1 MPAALDFSTPPLEH
15 LTAEQRRKLAAAAD
29 VAFLQPGEVLI
40 QTGESPAHLYL
51 IVKGLVSERAGNDVT
66 TVHGAGDLVGA
77 AALAAPAPTTAEVRQ
92 ETIAQLLPR
101 PLLLDLCRANPAFEA
116 WFAQRL
122 GERLAA
128 RAAREATRGMAPLMM
143 AKVGEAFLRPPV
155 VVPAATPMQAAAL
168 RMHAEKA
175 TSLLVRRAD
184 DSLGV
189 APDDALGIVTDADLA
204 RAALVRA
211 LPFDTPIELVASF
224 PAVTIDHDAFLFRA
238 QLLMTQHGVRHMPVL
253 RDGAVIGV
261 LELIDL
267 LGHMSSRS
275 YLVMASIERA
285 QTIDELGRA
294 AATIGPLL
302 EALHGTGMKIQAV
315 AEMVSDLNRSI
326 LRRLFAF
333 LAPPDLVANA
343 CLVVMGSEGRGEQL
357 ARSDQDNALIIADAA
372 EIADAALREVC
383 TRFTETLIGYG
394 YPRCPGNMMVANPQ
408 WAQRESSFRTDIDT
422 WLARPSG
429 EGFLNLAALTDA
441 AAVAG
446 DPALLDRLRRH
457 LFGSIGNAGGFL
469 SHFARP
475 ILQFDTPLGF
485 FHQILLGHG
494 EHAGEI
500 DVKKGGLFPIVH
512 GVRALAL
519 EHRIEAVNSFARID
533 ALVAAGAL
541 ERDVAEDLA
550 EALQYLMAL
559 RLRARLAKDRG
570 GAGATDDN
578 FVRAQD
584 LSRLQH
590 DGLRDSLLIAKRF
603 KERISYH
610 FRLDAF

>member
-1 MPAALDFSTPPLEH
+1 MPVALDFSVPPLDR
-15 LTAEQRRKLAAAAD
+15 LTAPEQRKLAAAAD

-40 QTGESPAHLYL
+40 QAGELPAHLYL
-51 IVKGLVSERAGNDVT
+51 IVKGLVSERAGGDVI

-77 AALAAPAPTTAEVRQ
+77 GALAAPAPTTAEVRQ

-101 PLLLDLCRANPAFEA
+101 RLLLDLCRANPVFEA

-143 AKVGEAFLRPPV
+143 AKVGEAFLHPPV

-168 RMHAEKA
+168 RMEAEKA

-184 DSLGV
+184 D
-189 APDDALGIVTDADLA
+189 ALGIVTDADLV
-204 RAALVRA
+204 RAAFVRA
-211 LPFDTPIELVASF
+211 LPFDAPIEQVASF
-224 PAVTIDHDAFLFRA
+224 PAVTIAHDAFLFRA
-238 QLLMTQHGVRHMPVL
+238 QLLMTQRGVRHMPVL
-253 RDGAVIGV
+253 RDGTVIGV

-267 LGHMSSRS
+267 VGHMSSRS
-275 YLVMASIERA
+275 YLVMAEIERA
-285 QTIDELGRA
+285 GSIDELGRA
-294 AATIGPLL
+294 AAAIGPLL
-302 EALHGTGMKIQAV
+302 EALHETGMKIQAI

-333 LAPPDLVANA
+333 LAPPDLLANA

-357 ARSDQDNALIIADAA
+357 ARTDQDNALILADGAA
-372 EIADAALREVC
+372 IDDAALREVC
-383 TRFTETLIGYG
+383 IRFTETLIGYG
-394 YPRCPGNMMVANPQ
+394 YPRCPGNMMVSNPQ
-408 WAQRESSFRTDIDT
+408 WAQREAAFRADIDA

-429 EGFLNLAALTDA
+429 ESFLNLAALTDA

-446 DPALLDRLRRH
+446 DPAVLERLRRH
-457 LFGSIGNAGGFL
+457 LFASIGNAGGFL

-475 ILQFDTPLGF
+475 ILQFDTPIGF
-485 FHQILLGHG
+485 FHQILAGHG

-500 DVKKGGLFPIVH
+500 DLKKGGLFPIVH

-519 EHRIEAVNSFARID
+519 ERRIEAVNSFARIE

-541 ERDVAEDLA
+541 EREVAEDLA
-550 EALQYLMAL
+550 EALQVPNGAQAPGAPGQGP
-559 RLRARLAKDRG
+559 RRRRRG
-570 GAGATDDN
+570 G
-578 FVRAQD
+578 R
-584 LSRLQH
+584 
-590 DGLRDSLLIAKRF
+590 
-603 KERISYH
+603 
-610 FRLDAF
+610 

>member
-1 MPAALDFSTPPLEH
+1 MPVALDFTIPPLQH
-15 LTAEQRRKLAAAAD
+15 LTAEQRRKLEAAAD
-29 VAFLQPGEVLI
+29 VAFLRPGEVLI
-40 QTGESPAHLYL
+40 QAGEAPAHLYL
-51 IVKGLVSERAGNDVT
+51 IVKGLVSEHAGEDVI

-77 AALAAPAPTTAEVRQ
+77 SALAAPAPATAEVRQ

-101 PLLLDLCRANPAFEA
+101 RLLLDLCRANPEFEA

-128 RAAREATRGMAPLMM
+128 RAAHEATRGMAPFMM
-143 AKVGEAFLRPPV
+143 AKVGEVFLHPPV
-155 VVPAATPMQAAAL
+155 VVPAAMPMQAAAL

-184 DSLGV
+184 D
-189 APDDALGIVTDADLA
+189 ALGIVTDADLT

-211 LPFDTPIELVASF
+211 LPFDTPIDQVATF
-224 PAVTIDHDAFLFRA
+224 PAVTIDQDAFLFRA
-238 QLLMTQHGVRHMPVL
+238 QLLMTQRGVRHMPVL
-253 RDGAVIGV
+253 RDGTIIGM
-261 LELIDL
+261 LQLIDL
-267 LGHMSSRS
+267 VGHMSSRS
-275 YLVMASIERA
+275 YLVMAEIERA
-285 QTIDELGRA
+285 ASIDELGRA
-294 AATIGPLL
+294 AAGIGPLL
-302 EALHGTGMKIQAV
+302 EALHETGMKVQAI

-326 LRRLFAF
+326 LRRLFGF

-357 ARSDQDNALIIADAA
+357 ARTDQDNALIVADGAA
-372 EIADAALREVC
+372 IDDAALREVC
-383 TRFTETLIGYG
+383 ARFTETLIGYG
-394 YPRCPGNMMVANPQ
+394 YPRCPGNMMVSNPQ
-408 WAQRESSFRTDIDT
+408 WAQREAAFRSDIDN
-422 WLARPSG
+422 WLVRPSG
-429 EGFLNLAALTDA
+429 ESFLNLAALTDA
-441 AAVAG
+441 TAVAG
-446 DPALLDRLRRH
+446 DPAVLEHLRRH
-457 LFGSIGNAGGFL
+457 LFASIGNAGGFL

-475 ILQFDTPLGF
+475 ILQFDTPIGF

-494 EHAGEI
+494 DHAGEI
-500 DVKKGGLFPIVH
+500 DLKKGGLFPIVH

-519 EHRIEAVNSFARID
+519 ERRIEAVNSFARIE
-533 ALVAAGAL
+533 ALAAAGAL

-550 EALQYLMAL
+550 EALQYLMEL

-570 GAGATDDN
+570 GGGAVGDN
-578 FVRAQD
+578 SVRAQD

-610 FRLDAF
+610 FHLDAF

>member
-1 MPAALDFSTPPLEH
+1 MPVALDFSIPPFEH
-15 LTAEQRRKLAAAAD
+15 LTAEQRHKLSAAAD
-29 VAFLQPGEVLI
+29 IAFLRPGAVL
-40 QTGESPAHLYL
+40 TRAGEAPAHLYL
-51 IVKGLVSERAGNDVT
+51 IVKGLVSERIGDEVIN
-66 TVHGAGDLVGA
+66 VHGAGDLVGA
-77 AALAAPAPTTAEVRQ
+77 GALAAPAPATAEVRQ

-101 PLLLDLCRANPAFEA
+101 PLLLDICRANPAFEA

-128 RAAREATRGMAPLMM
+128 RAAHEATRGMAPLMM
-143 AKVGEAFLRPPV
+143 AKVGEAFLHPPV

-184 DSLGV
+184 N
-189 APDDALGIVTDADLA
+189 ALGIVTDADLA

-211 LPFDTPIELVASF
+211 LPFDAPIEQVASF
-224 PAVTIDHDAFLFRA
+224 PAVTIEHDAFLFRA
-238 QLLMTQHGVRHMPVL
+238 QLLMTQRGVRHMPVL
-253 RDGAVIGV
+253 RDGTVIGV

-267 LGHMSSRS
+267 VGHMSSRS
-275 YLVMASIERA
+275 YLVMAEIERA
-285 QTIDELGRA
+285 ASIDDLGHA
-294 AATIGPLL
+294 AAAIGPLL
-302 EALHGTGMKIQAV
+302 EALHETGMKIQAI

-343 CLVVMGSEGRGEQL
+343 CLIVMGSEGRGEQL
-357 ARSDQDNALIIADAA
+357 ARTDQDNALIVADGAT
-372 EIADAALREVC
+372 IDDAALREVC
-383 TRFTETLIGYG
+383 TRFTETLIGFG
-394 YPRCPGNMMVANPQ
+394 YPRCPGNMMVSNPQ
-408 WAQRESSFRTDIDT
+408 WTQREAAFRADVDA
-422 WLARPSG
+422 WLERPGG
-429 EGFLNLAALTDA
+429 ESFLNLAALTDA

-446 DPALLDRLRRH
+446 DPAVLERLRRH
-457 LFGSIGNAGGFL
+457 LFESIGNTGGFL

-475 ILQFDTPLGF
+475 ILQFDTPIGF

-519 EHRIEAVNSFARID
+519 ERRIEAVNSFARIE
-533 ALVAAGAL
+533 ALAAAGAL
-541 ERDVAEDLA
+541 EREVAADLA
-550 EALQYLMAL
+550 EALQYLMEL
-559 RLRARLAKDRG
+559 RLRAHLARDRG
-570 GAGATDDN
+570 GTGAAGEN

>member
-1 MPAALDFSTPPLEH
+1 MVPSMPVALDFSIPPLEH

-29 VAFLQPGEVLI
+29 IAFLQPGEVLI
-40 QTGESPAHLYL
+40 HAGEAPAHLYL
-51 IVKGLVSERAGNDVT
+51 IVKGLVSERAGEDVV

-77 AALAAPAPTTAEVRQ
+77 SALAAPAPTTAEVRQ
-92 ETIAQLLPR
+92 ETIAHLLPR
-101 PLLLDLCRANPAFEA
+101 GLLLDLCRANPAFDA

-128 RAAREATRGMAPLMM
+128 RAERDATRGMAPLMM
-143 AKVGEAFLRPPV
+143 AKVGEAFLHPPV
-155 VVPAATPMQAAAL
+155 IVPAATPMQAAAL

-184 DSLGV
+184 D
-189 APDDALGIVTDADLA
+189 ALGIVTDADLA

-211 LPFDTPIELVASF
+211 LPFDAPIDQVASF

-238 QLLMTQHGVRHMPVL
+238 QLLMTQRGVRHMPVL

-267 LGHMSSRS
+267 IGHMSSRS
-275 YLVMASIERA
+275 YLVMAEIERA
-285 QTIDELGRA
+285 AGVDELGRA
-294 AATIGPLL
+294 AAAIEPLL
-302 EALHGTGMKIQAV
+302 EALHETGMKIQAI

-326 LRRLFAF
+326 LRRLFGF
-333 LAPPDLVANA
+333 LAPPELAAHA

-357 ARSDQDNALIIADAA
+357 ARTDQDNALIVADGAT
-372 EIADAALREVC
+372 IDDAALREVC
-383 TRFTETLIGYG
+383 IRFTETLIGFG
-394 YPRCPGNMMVANPQ
+394 YPRCPGNMMVSNPQ
-408 WAQRESSFRTDIDT
+408 WAQREAAFRADVDT

-441 AAVAG
+441 STVAG
-446 DPALLDRLRRH
+446 DPAVLERLRRH
-457 LFGSIGNAGGFL
+457 LFESISNAGGFL

-519 EHRIEAVNSFARID
+519 ERRIEATNSFARID

-541 ERDVAEDLA
+541 ERDVAADLA
-550 EALQYLMAL
+550 EALQYLMEL
-559 RLRARLAKDRG
+559 RLRAHLARDHG
-570 GAGATDDN
+570 GAGAAGDN
-578 FVRAQD
+578 FVRARD

>member
-1 MPAALDFSTPPLEH
+1 MPVALDFSSPPFER
-15 LTAEQRRKLAAAAD
+15 LTAAEQRKLAAAAD
-29 VAFLQPGEVLI
+29 VAFLHPGEVLI
-40 QTGESPAHLYL
+40 QAGEAPAHLYL
-51 IVKGLVSERAGNDVT
+51 IVKGLVSERVGGEVV

-77 AALAAPAPTTAEVRQ
+77 GALAAPAPATAEVRQ

-116 WFAQRL
+116 YFAQRL

-143 AKVGEAFLRPPV
+143 AKVGETFLHPPV
-155 VVPAATPMQAAAL
+155 VIPAAIPMQAAAL

-175 TSLLVRRAD
+175 TSLLVRRA
-184 DSLGV
+184 
-189 APDDALGIVTDADLA
+189 DDALGIVTDADLA

-211 LPFDTPIELVASF
+211 LPFDTPIGQVATF

-238 QLLMTQHGVRHMPVL
+238 QLLMTQRGVRHMPVL
-253 RDGAVIGV
+253 QDGAPIGV

-267 LGHMSSRS
+267 VGHMSSRS
-275 YLVMASIERA
+275 YLVMADIERA
-285 QTIDELGRA
+285 AGIDDLGRA
-294 AATIGPLL
+294 AAAIGPLL
-302 EALHGTGMKIQAV
+302 EALHETGMKIQAI

-333 LAPPDLVANA
+333 LAPPDMLANA
-343 CLVVMGSEGRGEQL
+343 CLLVMGSEGRGEQL
-357 ARSDQDNALIIADAA
+357 ARTDQDNALIVADGATIDDTTVRA
-372 EIADAALREVC
+372 VC
-383 TRFTETLIGYG
+383 TRFTETLIGFG
-394 YPRCPGNMMVANPQ
+394 YPRCPGDMMVSNPQ
-408 WAQRESSFRTDIDT
+408 WARREASFRANIDT
-422 WLARPSG
+422 WLTRPTG
-429 EGFLNLAALTDA
+429 ESFLNLAALTDA

-457 LFGSIGNAGGFL
+457 LFASMGNAGGFL

-475 ILQFDTPLGF
+475 ILQFDTPIGF

-494 EHAGEI
+494 EHGGEI

-519 EHRIEAVNSFARID
+519 EHRIEAVNSFARIE
-533 ALVAAGAL
+533 ALSAAGAL
-541 ERDVAEDLA
+541 ERDFAEDLA
-550 EALQYLMAL
+550 EALQYLMEL
-559 RLRARLAKDRG
+559 RLRAHLARDRG
-570 GAGATDDN
+570 DAGAAGEN
-578 FVRAQD
+578 FVRAQH

-603 KERISYH
+603 KERISRH
-610 FRLDAF
+610 FHLEAF

>member
-1 MPAALDFSTPPLEH
+1 
-15 LTAEQRRKLAAAAD
+15 
-29 VAFLQPGEVLI
+29 
-40 QTGESPAHLYL
+40 
-51 IVKGLVSERAGNDVT
+51 
-66 TVHGAGDLVGA
+66 
-77 AALAAPAPTTAEVRQ
+77 
-92 ETIAQLLPR
+92 
-101 PLLLDLCRANPAFEA
+101 
-116 WFAQRL
+116 
-122 GERLAA
+122 
-128 RAAREATRGMAPLMM
+128 MAPLMM
-143 AKVGEAFLRPPV
+143 AKVGEAFLHPPV

-184 DSLGV
+184 D
-189 APDDALGIVTDADLA
+189 ALGIVTDADLA

-211 LPFDTPIELVASF
+211 LPFDAPIEQVASF

-238 QLLMTQHGVRHMPVL
+238 LLLMTQRGVRHMPVL
-253 RDGAVIGV
+253 RDGTVIGV

-275 YLVMASIERA
+275 YLVMAEIERA
-285 QTIDELGRA
+285 ASIDDLGRA
-294 AATIGPLL
+294 AAAIGPLL
-302 EALHGTGMKIQAV
+302 EALHETGMKIQAV

-333 LAPPDLVANA
+333 LAPPDLSANA

-357 ARSDQDNALIIADAA
+357 ARTDQDNALIVADEAA
-372 EIADAALREVC
+372 IDDAALREIC
-383 TRFTETLIGYG
+383 TRFTETLIGFG
-394 YPRCPGNMMVANPQ
+394 YPRCPGNMMVSNPQ
-408 WAQRESSFRTDIDT
+408 WAQREAAFRADIDA
-422 WLARPSG
+422 WLVRPSG

-446 DPALLDRLRRH
+446 DPAVLERLRRH
-457 LFGSIGNAGGFL
+457 LFESIGNAGGFL

-475 ILQFDTPLGF
+475 ILQFDTPIGF

-519 EHRIEAVNSFARID
+519 ERRIEAVNSFARIE
-533 ALVAAGAL
+533 ALAAAGAL
-541 ERDVAEDLA
+541 ERDVAADLA
-550 EALQYLMAL
+550 EALQYLMEL

-570 GAGATDDN
+570 GAGAAGDD

>member
-1 MPAALDFSTPPLEH
+1 MLIRA
-15 LTAEQRRKLAAAAD
+15 
-29 VAFLQPGEVLI
+29 GEA
-40 QTGESPAHLYL
+40 PAHLYL
-51 IVKGLVSERAGNDVT
+51 IVKGLVSERAGDEVI

-77 AALAAPAPTTAEVRQ
+77 SALAAPAPATAEVRQ

-101 PLLLDLCRANPAFEA
+101 RLLLDLCHGNPAFYA
-116 WFAQRL
+116 YFAQRL

-143 AKVGEAFLRPPV
+143 AKVGEAFLHPPV
-155 VVPAATPMQAAAL
+155 VVPAATPMQVAAL

-184 DSLGV
+184 
-189 APDDALGIVTDADLA
+189 AALGIVTDADLA

-211 LPFDTPIELVASF
+211 LAFDTPIELVASF
-224 PAVTIDHDAFLFRA
+224 PAVTIEHDAFLFRA
-238 QLLMTQHGVRHMPVL
+238 QLLMTQRGVRHMPVL
-253 RDGAVIGV
+253 RDGSVIGV

-267 LGHMSSRS
+267 VGHMSSRS
-275 YLVMASIERA
+275 YLVMAEIERA
-285 QTIDELGRA
+285 GSIEELGRA
-294 AATIGPLL
+294 ATAIGPLL
-302 EALHGTGMKIQAV
+302 EALHETGMKIQAI

-326 LRRLFAF
+326 LRRLFGF
-333 LAPPDLVANA
+333 LAPPELVTNA

-357 ARSDQDNALIIADAA
+357 ARTDQDNALIVADGAA
-372 EIADAALREVC
+372 IDEAALRAVC
-383 TRFTETLIGYG
+383 VRFTETLIGYG
-394 YPRCPGNMMVANPQ
+394 YPRCPGNMMVSNPQ
-408 WAQRESSFRTDIDT
+408 WAQPEAAFRADIDA

-429 EGFLNLAALTDA
+429 ESFLNLAALTDA

-446 DPALLDRLRRH
+446 DPALLERLRRH
-457 LFGSIGNAGGFL
+457 LFASIGNAGGFL

-475 ILQFDTPLGF
+475 ILQFDPPIGF

-519 EHRIEAVNSFARID
+519 ERRIETVNSFARIE
-533 ALVAAGAL
+533 ALAAAGAL

-550 EALQYLMAL
+550 EALQYLMEL
-559 RLRARLAKDRG
+559 RFRARLAKDHG
-570 GAGATDDN
+570 GAGAAGDD

-610 FRLDAF
+610 FRLGAF

>member
-1 MPAALDFSTPPLEH
+1 MVPSMPVALDFSIPPLEH
-15 LTAEQRRKLAAAAD
+15 LTAEQRRKLAAGAD
-29 VAFLQPGEVLI
+29 IAFLQPGEVLI
-40 QTGESPAHLYL
+40 HAGEAPAHLYL
-51 IVKGLVSERAGNDVT
+51 IVKGLVSERAGEDVV

-77 AALAAPAPTTAEVRQ
+77 SALAAPAPTTVEVRQ

-101 PLLLDLCRANPAFEA
+101 GLLLDLCRANPAFDA

-128 RAAREATRGMAPLMM
+128 RAERDATRGMAPLMM
-143 AKVGEAFLRPPV
+143 AKVGEAFLHPPV

-184 DSLGV
+184 D
-189 APDDALGIVTDADLA
+189 ALGIVTDADLA

-211 LPFDTPIELVASF
+211 LPFDAPIEQVASF

-238 QLLMTQHGVRHMPVL
+238 QLLMTQRGVRHMPVL

-267 LGHMSSRS
+267 IGHMSSRS
-275 YLVMASIERA
+275 YLVMAEIERA
-285 QTIDELGRA
+285 AGVDELGRA
-294 AATIGPLL
+294 AAAIEPLL
-302 EALHGTGMKIQAV
+302 EALHETGMKIQAI

-326 LRRLFAF
+326 LRRLFGF
-333 LAPPDLVANA
+333 LAPPELAAHA

-357 ARSDQDNALIIADAA
+357 ARTDQDNALIVADGAT
-372 EIADAALREVC
+372 IDDAALREVC
-383 TRFTETLIGYG
+383 IRFTETLIGFG
-394 YPRCPGNMMVANPQ
+394 YPRCPGNMMVSNPQ
-408 WAQRESSFRTDIDT
+408 WAQREAAFRADVDT

-441 AAVAG
+441 STVAG
-446 DPALLDRLRRH
+446 DPAVLERLRRH
-457 LFGSIGNAGGFL
+457 LFESISNAGGFL

-519 EHRIEAVNSFARID
+519 ERRIEATNSFARID

-541 ERDVAEDLA
+541 ERDVAADLA
-550 EALQYLMAL
+550 EALQYLMEL
-559 RLRARLAKDRG
+559 RLRAHLARDHG
-570 GAGATDDN
+570 GAGAAGDN
-578 FVRAQD
+578 FVRARD

>member
-1 MPAALDFSTPPLEH
+1 MPVALDFSIPPLEH

-29 VAFLQPGEVLI
+29 IAFLRPGEVLI
-40 QTGESPAHLYL
+40 RAGEAPAHLYL
-51 IVKGLVSERAGNDVT
+51 IVKGLVSERSGDDVI

-77 AALAAPAPTTAEVRQ
+77 AALAAPAPATIEAGQ

-101 PLLLDLCRANPAFEA
+101 SLLLDLCRANPAFDA

-128 RAAREATRGMAPLMM
+128 QGAREATRGMAPLMM
-143 AKVGEAFLRPPV
+143 AKVAEAFLHPPV
-155 VVPAATPMQAAAL
+155 VVPARCPCRRRRCGCMGKKPAVCWSAAPTT
-168 RMHAEKA
+168 R
-175 TSLLVRRAD
+175 
-184 DSLGV
+184 
-189 APDDALGIVTDADLA
+189 LGIVTDADLA

-211 LPFDTPIELVASF
+211 LPFDAPIEQVASF

-238 QLLMTQHGVRHMPVL
+238 QLLMTQRGVRHMPVL
-253 RDGAVIGV
+253 RDGTVIGV

-267 LGHMSSRS
+267 IGHMSSRS
-275 YLVMASIERA
+275 YLVMAEIERA
-285 QTIDELGRA
+285 ASIDDLGRA
-294 AATIGPLL
+294 AAAIGPLL
-302 EALHGTGMKIQAV
+302 EALHETGMKIQAI

-326 LRRLFAF
+326 LRRLFGF
-333 LAPPDLVANA
+333 LAPPELVANA

-357 ARSDQDNALIIADAA
+357 ARTDQDNALIVADGAA
-372 EIADAALREVC
+372 IDDAALREVC

-394 YPRCPGNMMVANPQ
+394 YPRCPGNMMVSNPQ
-408 WAQRESSFRTDIDT
+408 WAQREAAFRADINA

-446 DPALLDRLRRH
+446 DPAVLERLRRH
-457 LFGSIGNAGGFL
+457 LFESIGNAGGFL

-475 ILQFDTPLGF
+475 ILQFDTPIGF

-500 DVKKGGLFPIVH
+500 DVKKGGMFPIVH

-519 EHRIEAVNSFARID
+519 EHRIEEVNSFARIE
-533 ALVAAGAL
+533 ALASAGAL
-541 ERDVAEDLA
+541 ERDFAADLA
-550 EALQYLMAL
+550 EALQYLMEI
-559 RLRARLAKDRG
+559 RLRARLAKDHSG
-570 GAGATDDN
+570 GG
-578 FVRAQD
+578 R
-584 LSRLQH
+584 SRRQ
-590 DGLRDSLLIAKRF
+590 
-603 KERISYH
+603 
-610 FRLDAF
+610 FRPRPGPLADPA